1 MTDYRS
7 VIAHSLAKR
16 PFDEESVHD
25 CVCTYVRAE
34 RDNGRSASD
43 VIVAL
48 SELVERPGGA
58 STAVRHT
65 LTRRVIPWCVEAY
78 FGTPKARAGA
88 RERHHGWKGA
98 VAIVAEP
105 PELLLIVT
113 EMGSVS
119 TTKTLPP
126 Y

>member
-1 MTDYRS
+1 MIDYRS

-34 RDNGRSASD
+34 RDRGRSPSD

-58 STAVRHT
+58 SAMVRHA

-78 FGTPKARAGA
+78 FGTRIA
-88 RERHHGWKGA
+88 EHDED
-98 VAIVAEP
+98 VATILSAASRP
-105 PELLLIVT
+105 MTPS
-113 EMGSVS
+113 GSG
-119 TTKTLPP
+119 
-126 Y
+126 

>member
-1 MTDYRS
+1 MMLTDYRS
-7 VIAHSLAKR
+7 IIAHSLAKR

-34 RDNGRSASD
+34 RDSGRSASD

-58 STAVRHT
+58 TAAVRHA

-78 FGTPKARAGA
+78 FGTPKTRESDTARLRG
-88 RERHHGWKGA
+88 
-98 VAIVAEP
+98 V
-105 PELLLIVT
+105 
-113 EMGSVS
+113 GSAPSSDSQSASSVGV
-119 TTKTLPP
+119 
-126 Y
+126 